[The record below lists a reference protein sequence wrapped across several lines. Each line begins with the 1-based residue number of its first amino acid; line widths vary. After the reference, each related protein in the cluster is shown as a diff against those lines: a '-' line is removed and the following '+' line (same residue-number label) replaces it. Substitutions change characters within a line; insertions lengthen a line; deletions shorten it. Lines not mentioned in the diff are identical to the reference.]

1 MDRDD
6 MLTDSTKSMLRMLL
20 RPLTAQEVAKQTTSP
35 INEIETQLRDFLT
48 GGYVAAYKGCY
59 VLTDKG
65 RVSLDLGEMQY
76 N

>member
-6 MLTDSTKSMLRMLL
+6 VITDSTKTMLRMLL
-20 RPLTAQEVAKQTTSP
+20 RPLTAQEIAKLTTLP
-35 INEIETQLRDFLT
+35 IKEVETQLHDFLT
-48 GGYVAAYKGCY
+48 DGLVAAYKGCY

-65 RVSLDLGEMQY
+65 RLSINLAAMEY

>member
-6 MLTDSTKSMLRMLL
+6 ILTDSTKSMLRMLL
-20 RPLTAQEVAKQTTSP
+20 RPLTAQEIAASTTMP
-35 INEIETQLRDFLT
+35 LKEIENQLHEFLT
-48 GGYVAAYKGCY
+48 GGLVAAYKGCY

-65 RVSLDLGEMQY
+65 RVSIDLAVMQY

>member
-6 MLTDSTKSMLRMLL
+6 ILNDSTKSMLQMLL
-20 RPLTAQEVAKQTTSP
+20 RPLTAQEVANLTTMP
-35 INEIETQLRDFLT
+35 IKDIETQLGQFLT
-48 GGYVAAYKGCY
+48 GGLVAAYKGCY

-65 RVSLDLGEMQY
+65 RVSIDLGEMQY